1 MDGLVSLG
9 GLAFLGNE
17 NLRDLTE
24 LSVLNSLTYL
34 SLTRN
39 GITDLSGLENVLTI
53 ADDLFIAEEA
63 MVDLAAL
70 SNLQS
75 IGGSVYMEQ

>member
-1 MDGLVSLG
+1 LDGLVSLG